1 MNVDSFQES
10 TVNTGRLLTLVV
22 GLRAGHRVGRGS
34 HGLLLSGE
42 FAFAHARQSLL
53 LRVAT
58 RLQHGAALDLGN
70 CEIKLHIVVIHS
82 KIVNQPF
89 FTFLFY
95 CILAICCIISI
106 ISKNI

>member
-10 TVNTGRLLTLVV
+10 TVNTGRVLTLVV

-58 RLQHGAALDLGN
+58 RLQHGAALDLGD
-70 CEIKLHIVVIHS
+70 CEIKLHMQGKKLEKCTHLTKFDTYII
-82 KIVNQPF
+82 PR
-89 FTFLFY
+89 
-95 CILAICCIISI
+95 LA
-106 ISKNI
+106 